1 MEGFSMFRRAV
12 DLFTPDEHAILA
24 DWFRTKPPGCA
35 QDILLQDAAKRLG
48 FTKEPCHYLL
58 NDAVVAY
65 IVLEQ
70 VERQLPGWS
79 AITDDG
85 EFVTE
90 RHFRD
95 LSAIPH
101 RKVAVLPPR
110 HLTINWADS
119 GPGYSWPVAYYVA
132 WLPYYDRFVV
142 TASADCPEGFGYCD
156 FAIGSFGI
164 EKPLKGGARRVICD
178 DWHNLRSAGEQQRCA
193 YLFNTGLISEEEA
206 DTWAEEVWPSE
217 IEIKGDAA
225 MRPID
230 VE

>member
-1 MEGFSMFRRAV
+1 MLRRAV

-35 QDILLQDAAKRLG
+35 QDILPQDAAKRLG
-48 FTKEPCHYLL
+48 FTKEPFLYLL

-95 LSAIPH
+95 VSAIPH
-101 RKVAVLPPR
+101 RKVVVLPPR
-110 HLTINWADS
+110 HLLTINWADS

-164 EKPLKGGARRVICD
+164 ETPLKGGARRIICAPIPVLFR
-178 DWHNLRSAGEQQRCA
+178 HQHGARRVRAGGSR
-193 YLFNTGLISEEEA
+193 GLVVCSS
-206 DTWAEEVWPSE
+206 VHSH
-217 IEIKGDAA
+217 
-225 MRPID
+225 RYFR
-230 VE
+230 

>member
-12 DLFTPDEHAILA
+12 DLFTPDEHAR
-24 DWFRTKPPGCA
+24 FRTKPPGCA
-35 QDILLQDAAKRLG
+35 QDILPQDAAKRLG
-48 FTKEPCHYLL
+48 FTREPFHYLL

-70 VERQLPGWS
+70 IERQLPGWS

-95 LSAIPH
+95 VSAILH

-110 HLTINWADS
+110 HLLTINWADS

-132 WLPYYDRFVV
+132 WLPYYSGRFAMRLVCFFAEAGRQKCGLFV
-142 TASADCPEGFGYCD
+142 RWDFVNYPITASVGSAVLKALH
-156 FAIGSFGI
+156 FAEPS
-164 EKPLKGGARRVICD
+164 L
-178 DWHNLRSAGEQQRCA
+178 LRLWKQS
-193 YLFNTGLISEEEA
+193 L
-206 DTWAEEVWPSE
+206 
-217 IEIKGDAA
+217 
-225 MRPID
+225 
-230 VE
+230 